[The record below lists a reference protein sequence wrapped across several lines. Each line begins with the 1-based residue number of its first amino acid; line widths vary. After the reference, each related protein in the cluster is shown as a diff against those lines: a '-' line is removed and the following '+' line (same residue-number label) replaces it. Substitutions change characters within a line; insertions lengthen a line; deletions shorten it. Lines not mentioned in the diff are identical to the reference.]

1 MYVKRHN
8 GNTLVNDRGLVIGID
23 FGQAFGK
30 GVWQSPVPELV
41 PFRLTRQMFGAL
53 SPLDSE
59 ALLKRSMTCAMFALR
74 ANKHVLKQT
83 LHIFIQDPTMDWI
96 VDSKDRQGQSAAVA
110 DGAALSAGSA
120 GFLQERMQ
128 IFDSKLAGA
137 HPCDVMLREVDCNTW
152 VHVKKSRSGFESIL
166 NRCRNTGAAATGGDE
181 GGARG
186 RAGAFD
192 SGYSHNKY
200 LGAADQVDA
209 LVRLATHPAALSRIW
224 EGWAPWK

>member
-8 GNTLVNDRGLVIGID
+8 GNTLVHDRGLLIGID
-23 FGQAFGK
+23 FGVAFGK
-30 GVWQSPVPELV
+30 GAWRLPIPELV
-41 PFRLTRQMFGAL
+41 PFRLTRQMLGAL

-59 ALLKRSMTCAMFALR
+59 ALLKRSMTCAMSALR
-74 ANKHVLKQT
+74 ANKHVLKQS
-83 LHIFIQDPTMDWI
+83 LNIFIQDPTMDWI
-96 VDSKDRQGQSAAVA
+96 IDSKDRQGQGAAVA

-128 IFDSKLAGA
+128 IFDSKLAGV

-152 VHVKKSRSGFESIL
+152 SHVKNSRSGFEAIL
-166 NRCRNTGAAATGGDE
+166 NRCRDTAAAATEGGR

-192 SGYSHNKY
+192 SGSSHDKY

-209 LVRLATHPAALSRIW
+209 LVRLATHPAALSRIFAGW
-224 EGWAPWK
+224 EPYK